1 MTKAKKAIAIIFI
14 VAFCGLWA
22 CGITFSRLFVYES
35 VKSTIRM
42 LNHRAHP
49 FLTYAENWEVN
60 FPESANLLYR
70 YSTVSMDGEHYSVI
84 NFDSY
89 PDEFLADFNDTMTDK
104 DRNRYQFAVGNL
116 INNGIDESKIIA
128 PDENSRIMIKEKNND
143 KMFLIY
149 NQNVGDLHVLISYL

>member
-49 FLTYAENWEVN
+49 FLIYAENWEVN

-89 PDEFLADFNDTMTDK
+89 PDEFLADFNDTITDK
-104 DRNRYQFAVGNL
+104 DSNRYQFAVENL
-116 INNGIDESKIIA
+116 IKSGIDESKIIA
-128 PDENSRIMIKEKNND
+128 PDENSRM
-143 KMFLIY
+143 
-149 NQNVGDLHVLISYL
+149 LISNL

>member
-1 MTKAKKAIAIIFI
+1 
-14 VAFCGLWA
+14 
-22 CGITFSRLFVYES
+22 
-35 VKSTIRM
+35 
-42 LNHRAHP
+42 
-49 FLTYAENWEVN
+49 
-60 FPESANLLYR
+60 
-70 YSTVSMDGEHYSVI
+70 MDGEHYSVI

-89 PDEFLADFNDTMTDK
+89 PYEFLTDFNDTMTNK

-149 NQNVGDLHVLISYL
+149 NQNVDELHVLISYL